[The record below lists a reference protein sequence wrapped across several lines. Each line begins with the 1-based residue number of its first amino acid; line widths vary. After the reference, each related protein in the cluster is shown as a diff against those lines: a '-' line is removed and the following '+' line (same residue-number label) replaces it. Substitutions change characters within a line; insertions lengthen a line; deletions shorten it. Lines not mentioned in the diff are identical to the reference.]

1 MAKKKASKAPRVG
14 KVKSAAK
21 AGEAATFEAGKA
33 AAPAAE
39 AFDEGEV
46 CRELG
51 MYWQSGKGDQFVLRQ
66 ADGRWAVWPQQ
77 AVVDLMRATLPRLI
91 AIKARED
98 EAVSEVKRVFLW
110 ARQNHCLDDVRPA
123 LPGYRSGIHVLDSG
137 ERVLVRTE
145 CKVPE
150 PVAGDWPTIRAV
162 VEGRLDLREEP
173 GGVDQTPWFYSW
185 CKVAL
190 ESLMRGQPGH
200 WRAGHAVILTGPA
213 GCGKNRIQE
222 QVITP
227 LLGGRAADPQKF
239 LFDADEFNGDV
250 FAAEHLMLSE
260 VPVPSQRTVDRTQL
274 AERIK
279 QVVANPAQRA
289 RLMRAEPCTLSPYWR
304 LTISVNDDPDKLR
317 SLPLITSDFGDKVLI
332 FHCKRAPLP
341 IIEWDSEESQRAF
354 RDACT
359 AEISAFA
366 HWLLNEWEIPESLM
380 TYEDGRPATRF
391 GFREWHHPV
400 IKGDLFA
407 DTPAA
412 QLMQLIDDA
421 TFHSLEWEGGRK
433 LWEMPCRGPRPDEA
447 RFWHDSAEELQLLLT
462 GEKDYRC
469 SVSSLAKKLFQHN
482 QCGRMLGRLAAEDGI
497 ADVRVMKRDTRFW
510 KGWKIGPPQ

>member
-1 MAKKKASKAPRVG
+1 MAKKKTANPRLG
-14 KVKSAAK
+14 KVRKSED
-21 AGEAATFEAGKA
+21 GGPATFEAGKA
-33 AAPAAE
+33 AAPAKG
-39 AFDEGEV
+39 AFDEAEV
-46 CRELG
+46 CREIG
-51 MYWQSGKGDQFVLRQ
+51 MYWQSGKGDQFVIRQ
-66 ADGRWAVWPQQ
+66 ADGRWATWPMQ
-77 AVVDLMRATLPRLI
+77 AVVDLMRANPKRLI

-98 EAVSEVKRVFLW
+98 EALSEVKRVFLW
-110 ARQNHCLDDVRPA
+110 CRQNRCLDDVRPA
-123 LPGYRSGIHVLDSG
+123 LPGYSSGIHELDSG

-145 CKVPE
+145 AKMVVPE
-150 PVAGDWPTIRAV
+150 PGEWPTIRAV
-162 VEGRLDLREEP
+162 IEGRLDLSSQND
-173 GGVDQTPWFYSW
+173 VDQTPWFYSW

-190 ESLMRGQPGH
+190 ESLMRGEPGH
-200 WRAGHAVILTGPA
+200 WRAGHALILTGPA

-279 QVVANPAQRA
+279 QVVANPSQRA
-289 RLMRAEPCTLSPYWR
+289 RLMRNEPCTLSPYWR
-304 LTISVNDDPDKLR
+304 LSISVNDDPDKLR
-317 SLPLITSDFGDKVLI
+317 SLPLITADFGDKVLI

-341 IIEWDSEESQRAF
+341 LIEWDSEESQKAF

-359 AEISAFA
+359 AEIPAFA
-366 HWLLNEWEIPESLM
+366 HWLLNDWQVPEELKV
-380 TYEDGRPATRF
+380 YEDGRPATRF

-400 IKGDLFA
+400 IKGDLFS

-412 QLMQLIDDA
+412 QLLQLIDDA
-421 TFHSLEWEGGRK
+421 TFTCMEWDTPRK
-433 LWEMPCRGPRPDEA
+433 LWEMPCRGHVPEGA
-447 RFWHDSAEELQLLLT
+447 NFWHDSAEELQLLLT

-469 SVSSLAKKLFQHN
+469 NVATLAKKLFQHN
-482 QCGRMLGRLAAEDGI
+482 QCGRMLGRLAAEEGI
-497 ADVRVMKRDTRFW
+497 AEARVMKRDHRHW
-510 KGWKIGPPQ
+510 KGWAIGAPS